1 MVEGSYYCTMHY
13 DREGTNV
20 MHEGVVELYSEDEEL
35 KGTMISAFQ
44 WLPAN
49 FRGGKI
55 EGDSFKFSVHWN
67 TPTRQYSLHVSGTV
81 EGDTLTGIADSAMG
95 PWQLDGYRVQDSY
108 RNETFFPSPNGG
120 FQRTLNQRERKE

>member
-1 MVEGSYYCTMHY
+1 MVEGSYYCTMQH
-13 DREGTNV
+13 DRGESQT
-20 MHEGVVELYSEDEEL
+20 MHEGVVELYMEDGEL

-44 WLPAN
+44 WHPAN

-55 EGDSFKFSVHWN
+55 EGNSFTFSVHWN

-81 EGDTLTGIADSAMG
+81 DGDTLTGVVDSAIG
-95 PWQLDGYRVQDSY
+95 PWKLDGYRVQDSY

-120 FQRTLNQRERKE
+120 FQRTLGQRERKE